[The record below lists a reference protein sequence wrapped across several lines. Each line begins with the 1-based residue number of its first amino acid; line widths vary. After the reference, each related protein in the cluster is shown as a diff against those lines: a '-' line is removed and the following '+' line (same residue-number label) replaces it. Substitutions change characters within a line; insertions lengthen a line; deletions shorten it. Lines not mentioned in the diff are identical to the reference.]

1 MSQDNDEYDSRQ
13 EHRPLSQSA
22 PKPRSVSASVES
34 RRQSRAA
41 PFSAT
46 SPRPALRPTS
56 HRAQSPLAARNDEA
70 TILPVRR
77 VYSAIPRSGGG
88 PSLQAWTSPGD
99 DGGSKKVHVQSLAR
113 NKRPEALAEDVV
125 NLKQELSRAKD
136 EAKLALTEKRRLEA
150 ELVKAKQS
158 LLKSEEL
165 MNNKERVMGSTM
177 GISQLYRSP
186 DTTHLVGNLKEQ
198 NKDLRWVNML

>member
-1 MSQDNDEYDSRQ
+1 MSQENDEYDSRQ
-13 EHRPLSQSA
+13 EYRPLSQSA
-22 PKPRSVSASVES
+22 PRPRSASASAES
-34 RRQSRAA
+34 RRQRAA

-46 SPRPALRPTS
+46 SPRPTGGSALRPTS
-56 HRAQSPLAARNDEA
+56 LKAQSPLSARNDEA
-70 TILPVRR
+70 TGLPSRR

-99 DGGSKKVHVQSLAR
+99 DSGSKKVHVQSLAR

-125 NLKQELSRAKD
+125 NLKQELNRAKD

-165 MNNKERVMGSTM
+165 MNNKERTMGSTT

-198 NKDLRWVNML
+198 NKDLR

>member
-1 MSQDNDEYDSRQ
+1 
-13 EHRPLSQSA
+13 
-22 PKPRSVSASVES
+22 
-34 RRQSRAA
+34 
-41 PFSAT
+41 
-46 SPRPALRPTS
+46 
-56 HRAQSPLAARNDEA
+56 
-70 TILPVRR
+70 
-77 VYSAIPRSGGG
+77 
-88 PSLQAWTSPGD
+88 
-99 DGGSKKVHVQSLAR
+99 VHVQSLAR

-125 NLKQELSRAKD
+125 NLKQELNRAKD

-165 MNNKERVMGSTM
+165 MNNKERVMGSTT

-198 NKDLRWVNML
+198 NKDLR